1 MEKTNIRALILEAL
15 MLIDVEG
22 EYSHKV
28 IDMALEKYSYLSK
41 ADRGFFSR
49 VVHGVVEYRLQLDYI
64 IKKYNN
70 GKRVKPVIR
79 EILRMA
85 IYQMLYMDR
94 VPDRAIINEAVN
106 LVKQRRLNALTGFVN
121 GILRKIS
128 AEKESISFDDIGIKY
143 SVPEFLLD
151 IIKEN
156 TGEYFDKTLEYF
168 LSNRPL
174 SVRVNTSKSKV
185 TDVIKELKDGNIKVE
200 NSKLNDSVLYI
211 SGFDKL
217 DEIPAIKSG
226 KCYITDVS
234 SSMISKL
241 IIPENIKKAVD
252 VCAAPGGKS
261 FLLADKA
268 ESEAVIYSCD
278 VSENKVNLII
288 ENVKVQGFKNIN
300 PVVADARVFDER
312 FAESD
317 LVLADLPCSG
327 IGIIG
332 KKPDIKYRLDSE
344 GMNLLSAL
352 QKEILDNVSKYVKK
366 GGELIFSTCTLN
378 RTENEEN
385 VSNFLKNH
393 SDFKPVDLTD
403 RLTGKLLEHFDTE
416 ELKKGYLK
424 LIPGRDDCDGFFIAV
439 FRRDND

>member
-1 MEKTNIRALILEAL
+1 M
-15 MLIDVEG
+15 
-22 EYSHKV
+22 
-28 IDMALEKYSYLSK
+28 
-41 ADRGFFSR
+41 
-49 VVHGVVEYRLQLDYI
+49 QLDYI

-70 GKRVKPVIR
+70 GKRIKPVIR

-128 AEKESISFDDIGIKY
+128 AEKESISFYDIGIKY
-143 SVPEFLLD
+143 SMPEFLLD

-174 SVRVNTSKSKV
+174 SVRVNTSKSDV
-185 TDVIKELKDGNIKVE
+185 TDVIKELKDCNIKVE

-211 SGFDKL
+211 SGFDKV
-217 DEIPAIKSG
+217 DEIPAKF
-226 KCYITDVS
+226 
-234 SSMISKL
+234 
-241 IIPENIKKAVD
+241 IIPDNIKKAVD

-332 KKPDIKYRLDSE
+332 KKPDIKYRLDPE
-344 GMNLLSAL
+344 GTELLSAL

-378 RTENEEN
+378 KAENEEN

>member
-128 AEKESISFDDIGIKY
+128 AEKESISFDDNSIKY
-143 SVPEFLLD
+143 SMPEFLLD

-174 SVRVNTSKSKV
+174 SVRVNTSKSDV
-185 TDVIKELKDGNIKVE
+185 TDVIKELKDSNIKVE
-200 NSKLNDSVLYI
+200 KSKLNDSVLYI
-211 SGFDKL
+211 SGFDKV

-241 IIPENIKKAVD
+241 IIPENIKKTVD

-261 FLLADKA
+261 FLLADKLK
-268 ESEAVIYSCD
+268 SEAVIYSCD

-288 ENVKVQGFKNIN
+288 ENVKVQNFKNIN

-332 KKPDIKYRLDSE
+332 KKPDIKYRLDPE
-344 GMNLLSAL
+344 GMELLSAL

-378 RTENEEN
+378 RAENEDN

-393 SDFKPVDLTD
+393 SDFNPVDLTK
-403 RLTGKLLEHFDTE
+403 RLTGYLLEHFDTE
-416 ELKKGYLK
+416 ELKRGYLK

-439 FRRDND
+439 FRRDDD

>member
-1 MEKTNIRALILEAL
+1 
-15 MLIDVEG
+15 
-22 EYSHKV
+22 
-28 IDMALEKYSYLSK
+28 
-41 ADRGFFSR
+41 
-49 VVHGVVEYRLQLDYI
+49 
-64 IKKYNN
+64 
-70 GKRVKPVIR
+70 
-79 EILRMA
+79 MA

-174 SVRVNTSKSKV
+174 SVRVNTSKSDV
-185 TDVIKELKDGNIKVE
+185 TDVIKELKDCNIKVE

-211 SGFDKL
+211 SGFDKV

-288 ENVKVQGFKNIN
+288 ENVKVQGFKNIT
-300 PVVADARVFDER
+300 PVVADARVFDKR

-344 GMNLLSAL
+344 GTELLSAL

-378 RTENEEN
+378 RAENEEN